1 MSYNS
6 IFAKPWWLDIVA
18 PNTWG
23 EVKVEKG
30 GQLFA
35 RLPYIIKKR
44 YGFTLLTM
52 APLTQTLGAWI
63 SPYSGKY
70 ANKLSYEKEL
80 MEELIKQLPSFDYF
94 RQNFH
99 HTITNWLPFY
109 WGGFQQTT
117 RYTYVLEDLTN
128 LDEIWRG
135 TKENI
140 RREIRKAE
148 EKVKVR
154 TDLTIDDFLNL
165 NEMTF
170 RRQGK
175 ALPYKRDLVT
185 QLDQACSTNQCR
197 KIFFAEDAQNRL
209 HAAIY
214 LIWDE
219 QAAYYLMGG
228 SDPAL
233 RNSGATSL
241 LLWQAI
247 QFAATVT
254 KTFDF
259 EGSMIEPIERFFR
272 AFGAQQKPYFVI
284 SKANSAPLKMA
295 LDVHATW
302 SLLRDK

>member
-18 PNTWG
+18 PNAWG

-35 RLPYIIKKR
+35 RLPYIVKKR

-70 ANKLSYEKEL
+70 AKKLSYEKEL
-80 MEELIKQLPSFDYF
+80 LEELIKQLPSFDYF

-109 WGGFQQTT
+109 WAGFQQTT

-128 LDEIWRG
+128 IDEIWRG

-148 EKVKVR
+148 EKVNVR
-154 TDLTIDDFLNL
+154 TDLTIDDFLKL

-175 ALPYKRDLVT
+175 PLPYKRELVT
-185 QLDQACSTNQCR
+185 QLDQACNAHDCR

-219 QAAYYLMGG
+219 QSAYYLMGG
-228 SDPAL
+228 SDPEL

-241 LLWQAI
+241 LLWKAI

-272 AFGAQQKPYFVI
+272 AFGAQQKPYSVI
-284 SKANSAPLKMA
+284 SKTNSVPLKMA
-295 LDVHATW
+295 LDAHAAW
-302 SLLRDK
+302 SLFRDK